1 MQNSILTTPK
11 EVGDLSARMR
21 YPHSEVDFMSQED
34 MWLDQSESVEECD
47 TRPAT
52 CSGWRSDEKR
62 RGHRRL
68 FFGIKKLVADVK

>member
-1 MQNSILTTPK
+1 
-11 EVGDLSARMR
+11 
-21 YPHSEVDFMSQED
+21 MSQED

-62 RGHRRL
+62 RGHMRL